1 MLKHHQTLCVLLAG
15 GLTVPAVIGQDDDL
29 FVGLNRTVIAI
40 EELAGV
46 REDIEARKPGAV
58 QQLLNATDAPLAAT
72 QERDLHIDDLRQ
84 DVARLQG
91 ELDNL
96 DRVAMNRIANDPHA
110 TGMSNESRTMVA
122 LGGPAPVQATP
133 QESEGYSIDALRQA
147 RLMIT
152 ARRFTDAESL
162 LQTIE
167 TTSESRY
174 WMARAFSGL
183 GRDAE
188 ALAEL
193 ELVAAD
199 DDAGDFQRWAN
210 QDKRMIEVRI
220 ELSRSNGRNN

>member
-15 GLTVPAVIGQDDDL
+15 GLTVPAVIGQGDDL
-29 FVGLNRTVIAI
+29 FSGLNRSVMAI

-58 QQLLNATDAPLAAT
+58 ERLLNVTDGPVAAT
-72 QERDLHIDDLRQ
+72 QERDMHIDSLRH

-91 ELDNL
+91 ELDDL
-96 DRVAMNRIANDPHA
+96 DRVAMERIVDDPHA
-110 TGMSNESRTMVA
+110 TGMSNESRTMAA
-122 LGGPAPVQATP
+122 LGGPAPVQVKT
-133 QESEGYSIDALRQA
+133 QETEGYSIDALRQA

-152 ARRFTDAESL
+152 ARRYAEAETL
-162 LQTIE
+162 LKAMQP
-167 TTSESRY
+167 TSESRY

-199 DDAGDFQRWAN
+199 DQAGDFQRWAE

-220 ELSRSNGRNN
+220 QLSRRDEGNN

>member
-46 REDIEARKPGAV
+46 REDIE
-58 QQLLNATDAPLAAT
+58 
-72 QERDLHIDDLRQ
+72 
-84 DVARLQG
+84 ARLQG

>member
-29 FVGLNRTVIAI
+29 FVGLNRTVMAI

-46 REDIEARKPGAV
+46 REDILARQPGAV
-58 QQLLNATDAPLAAT
+58 QQLLNATDAPVEAT
-72 QERDLHIDDLRQ
+72 QERDMHIDDLRQ

-91 ELDNL
+91 ELDAL
-96 DRVAMNRIANDPHA
+96 DRVAMERIAHDPHA
-110 TGMSNESRTMVA
+110 TGMSNDSRTMVA
-122 LGGPAPVQATP
+122 LGGPAPVQPDP
-133 QESEGYSIDALRQA
+133 QESEGYSIDTLRQA

-152 ARRFTDAESL
+152 ARRYAEAEAL
-162 LQTIE
+162 LIALDP
-167 TTSESRY
+167 TSESRY

-188 ALAEL
+188 ALAQL

-199 DDAGDFQRWAN
+199 DSAGDFQRWAN

-220 ELSRSNGRNN
+220 ELSRKDEGND